1 MKVAI
6 VHDWLNGMRGGERV
20 LEAML
25 DLWPQATI
33 FTLFYEPDKV
43 SERIRSHTVQ
53 TSFLDRIPGKRRHYH
68 RLLPLFPKA
77 IEALDLGQPDLV
89 ISSSHAVAKG
99 ADPRGAPHICYC
111 HTPMRYIWD
120 GGADYA
126 MTRAERAAMRV
137 VGPRLRSWDRRTAAR
152 VDGFAANSTFVGD
165 RIRAAY
171 GRDSVVIHPPV
182 DVDRFTGERKPE
194 DFYLWVGALVRYK
207 KPELAVKTIVDTR
220 RRLIVAGDGPE
231 RQHLEMIARH
241 GVEFRGWVSHEELAS
256 LYSRA
261 RGVIFPGR
269 EDFGIVAAESA
280 AAGCPVIAFNGGGAL
295 DFLIDTVNACL
306 FDTQT
311 PESLADALDRFERRD
326 WPEEPIRRSVRELS
340 RERFRS
346 EFEQFVRRVAL
357 SRRERGVR

>member
-43 SERIRSHTVQ
+43 SERIRTHTVR
-53 TSFLDRIPGKRRHYH
+53 TSFLNRIPGKRRHYR

-77 IEALDLGQPDLV
+77 IEALDLGQADLV

-99 ADPRGAPHICYC
+99 VDAGGAPHVCYC

-120 GGADYA
+120 GGDDYA
-126 MTRAERAAMRV
+126 MTLAERAAMWAF
-137 VGPRLRSWDRRTAAR
+137 GPRLRSWDRRTADR
-152 VDGFAANSTFVGD
+152 VDAFAANSSFVRN
-165 RIRAAY
+165 RIRSCY
-171 GRDSVVIHPPV
+171 GRESTVIHPPV
-182 DVDRFTGERKPE
+182 DVGRFSGSRKRE

-207 KPELAVKTIVDTR
+207 KPELAVQTIVDSR
-220 RRLIVAGDGPE
+220 RRLIVAGEGPE
-231 RQHLEMIARH
+231 RQRLEKIARH
-241 GVEFRGWVSHEELAS
+241 GVEFRGWVPEEELAS

-295 DFLIDTVNACL
+295 DFLTDTVNACL

-311 PESLADALDRFERRD
+311 PESLARALDRFERRE
-326 WPEEPIRRSVRELS
+326 WPEETIRRSVQELS
-340 RERFRS
+340 RERFQS
-346 EFEQFVRRVAL
+346 EFEQFVRRVAGA
-357 SRRERGVR
+357 RRE